1 MLTIT
6 SCNFL
11 QTTQVFFV
19 FIKNPFPVLW
29 QQIERNTKIIFLIY
43 RFIDNKFRKF
53 RVIDN
58 RHFSFIVIFYIIK
71 TKCVVDNVLTTK
83 KNRFIDNTISGKKI
97 ITENKVNINDKK
109 TFVSK
114 IRDIDV
120 LINKVCVIDNKH
132 FQ

>member
-1 MLTIT
+1 M
-6 SCNFL
+6 FWL
-11 QTTQVFFV
+11 Q
-19 FIKNPFPVLW
+19 
-29 QQIERNTKIIFLIY
+29 
-43 RFIDNKFRKF
+43 
-53 RVIDN
+53 
-58 RHFSFIVIFYIIK
+58 
-71 TKCVVDNVLTTK
+71 K

-132 FQ
+132 F